1 MNVLQAL
8 YCNQY
13 YELKPKG
20 KEAAA
25 RVNGNRL
32 LGIALAFNFIL
43 LIVLAMLAS
52 PDFADAFG
60 DVVRDIFG
68 RRQSRMVGKI
78 IALIP
83 FLIFLPLVQF
93 TIGRQST
100 YDQLIDRFESMTESD
115 KKQISKKGLVYFIAS
130 MLGFVAAVV
139 LALVFLA

>member
-1 MNVLQAL
+1 MNILQAL

-43 LIVLAMLAS
+43 LVILTMLAS
-52 PDFADAFG
+52 PDFTDAFS
-60 DVVRDIFG
+60 DMVRDIFG
-68 RRQSRMVGKI
+68 RRQSRTVGKL

-100 YDQLIDRFESMTESD
+100 YDRLIARFELMPESN
-115 KKQISKKGLVYFIAS
+115 KKQISRKGLVYFITS

-139 LALVFLA
+139 LSLIFLA